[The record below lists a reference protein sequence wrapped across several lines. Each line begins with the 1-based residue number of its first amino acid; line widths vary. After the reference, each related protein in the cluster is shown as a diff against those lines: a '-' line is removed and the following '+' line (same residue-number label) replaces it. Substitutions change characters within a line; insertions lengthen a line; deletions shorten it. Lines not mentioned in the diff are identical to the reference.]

1 MTKNTFE
8 NNLSFKVA
16 PQIPLDCAL
25 CFLLDW
31 FRPLRKLFQ
40 SQVKCVA
47 QGEAQDILSASE
59 GAAWQQSWGVG
70 VTQWLTA
77 SRAPG
82 ADSGPNA
89 MGSSEGGTLHHM
101 TSQVSSEAQVE
112 AQYKEHR
119 VLHVSSREAPS
130 LFSPNQVFAKTIG

>member
-1 MTKNTFE
+1 M
-8 NNLSFKVA
+8 
-16 PQIPLDCAL
+16 
-25 CFLLDW
+25 
-31 FRPLRKLFQ
+31 
-40 SQVKCVA
+40 A
-47 QGEAQDILSASE
+47 QGGAQDILSASE
-59 GAAWQQSWGVG
+59 DAAWQQSGGVG

-89 MGSSEGGTLHHM
+89 MRSSEGGILHHM

-112 AQYKEHR
+112 AQHKEQR

-130 LFSPNQVFAKTIG
+130 LFFPNQVFAKTTG